1 MTLDNLKD
9 TISKAHTLSDVQ
21 LQFELDAIESIMDF
35 NTTRL
40 SMLEWNYLRATK
52 LLINEILENR
62 V

>member
-52 LLINEILENR
+52 LLISEILENR